1 MNLEKEFRKVVSN
14 NYPPINIMLEDR
26 QEYYKTLQEY
36 SKKDEMKPTLNFLIK
51 QYKKT
56 LKEVSTKGKKK

>member
-1 MNLEKEFRKVVSN
+1 LK
-14 NYPPINIMLEDR
+14 DR

-36 SKKDEMKPTLNFLIK
+36 SKKDNLKPTLDFLIK

-56 LKEVSTKGKKK
+56 FKQVTTKKNK